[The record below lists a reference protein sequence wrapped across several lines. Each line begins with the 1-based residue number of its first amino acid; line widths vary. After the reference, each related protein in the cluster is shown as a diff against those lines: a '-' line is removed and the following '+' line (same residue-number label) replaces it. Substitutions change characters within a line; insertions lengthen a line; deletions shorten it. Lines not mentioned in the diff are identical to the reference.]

1 MKEIYSK
8 IWELAKEY
16 YLRGRAM
23 DIDHVQWMMEDAMK
37 VCKKEGI
44 DDTLLLPLVILHDVG
59 YAEVPKGNPFK
70 LDLRKAHMEAGAK
83 IAKKIL
89 KQVNYPK
96 GKIEKIGYYVSVHDN
111 WAFGVV
117 DVYLKD
123 IVLNVFNDLD
133 FIWMYT
139 PKGFPAMMTV
149 MNKTS
154 EDLLQWLESQPSP
167 SEGKKPFSTKTT
179 KDLYDGYLAARQKEF
194 RKQ

>member
-23 DIDHVQWMMEDAMK
+23 DIEHVKWMMGDAMK

-70 LDLRKAHMEAGAK
+70 LNLRKAHMEAGAK

-89 KQVNYPK
+89 TQVKYPAD
-96 GKIEKIGYYVSVHDN
+96 KIEKISYYVSVHDV
-111 WAFGVV
+111 WALGVV

-123 IVLNVFNDLD
+123 IVLGVFNDLD

-139 PKGFPAMMTV
+139 PKGFPAMMKL
-149 MNKTS
+149 MGKDKY
-154 EDLLQWLESQPSP
+154 DLLSWLESQPLP
-167 SEGKKPFSTKTT
+167 AEGKKLYSTKTT
-179 KDLYDGYLAARQKEF
+179 KKLYDNYLAARQKEVN
-194 RKQ
+194 K